1 VNPQFF
7 FSSHYIMV
15 QHIPNVYISGRIH
28 PKKLG
33 EGQGRG
39 MGSVLLNVGGA
50 GSGSSYPSTED
61 YTHTT
66 GVPVPQTSR
75 GAGLGG
81 KLSKLVVKPLT
92 KKPQNIKFSL

>member
-1 VNPQFF
+1 
-7 FSSHYIMV
+7 MV

-39 MGSVLLNVGGA
+39 MGSVLLNTGGA
-50 GSGSSYPSTED
+50 GAGSSYQSTQE

-66 GVPVPQTSR
+66 GVPVSS
-75 GAGLGG
+75 GGSLGG
-81 KLSKLVVKPLT
+81 KLSRLVVKPLS